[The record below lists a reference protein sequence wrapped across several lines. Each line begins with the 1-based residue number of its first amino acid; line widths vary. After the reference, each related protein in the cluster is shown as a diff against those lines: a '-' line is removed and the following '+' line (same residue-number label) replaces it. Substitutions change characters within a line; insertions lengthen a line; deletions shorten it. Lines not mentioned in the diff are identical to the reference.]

1 MRIICFSKNR
11 PLQLHGYLSS
21 LMRMAQQPEKL
32 SVCVLIADPH
42 LSEPAARATEYVLA
56 YNEVRRDFPKVRFMG
71 QLHFASD
78 VASLVDQADPYTSFG
93 VDDAIYHRPFDHEE
107 AIGLFEQWPDLI
119 GVSLRLGRNIRRSMF
134 YGDTV
139 LPQPPFDATEP
150 FLVWSVNGAQYD
162 WNYPWEMDGTIY
174 RTQFVRDMLAQ
185 IGTDIHTPNQ
195 LEHVGSM
202 LWPVLT
208 TARSMAAYPTSRLV
222 VPTVNVVQH
231 DFPNRPPGVV
241 LPTDYLLECW
251 QRGVRIDPSA
261 YDADYASVH
270 IGELYVGETLT

>member
-71 QLHFASD
+71 QLHFAAD
-78 VASLVDQADPYTSFG
+78 VSSLVDQTDPYTSFG

-119 GVSLRLGRNIRRSMF
+119 GVSLRLGQNIHRSMF
-134 YGDTV
+134 YGEMEV
-139 LPQPPFDATEP
+139 PQPAFEATSP
-150 FLVWSVNGAQYD
+150 FLRWHVDQGQFD
-162 WNYPWEMDGTIY
+162 WGYPWELDGTIY
-174 RTQFVRDMLAQ
+174 PTSFVCDMLRRMEGS
-185 IGTDIHTPNQ
+185 INTPNQ
-195 LEHVGSM
+195 LEHMGSL
-202 LWPVLT
+202 LWHDVT
-208 TARSMAAYPTSRLV
+208 TARAMAAYPTSRLV